1 MAASP
6 ARPARP
12 PGPPFRAALGKRRR
26 FATARP
32 FPGENASFSALAR
45 AKTAVIPSGQTASGE
60 RRGPHLGKRPRSK
73 AGPPGAERGGAAR
86 SIGEAK
92 GGEGRR

>member
-32 FPGENASFSALAR
+32 FPDKNASFSEQAR
-45 AKTAVIPSGQTASGE
+45 AKTAFIPSGQTASGE